1 MKFKYLAGIFL
12 SSIISMPSSSAMAE
26 DYPSQPIKVLIP
38 FAAGGT
44 TDVSFRKL
52 GSIVEKILK
61 QPIVVENKPGGS
73 GTIAIGTV
81 ARAKPDGYTL
91 GAITSSPAFITP
103 GLRDVGYDPAKDL
116 TPILNYS
123 GPHHG
128 VVVSAA
134 SKWKTMADLI
144 ADAKANPGTI
154 TYGTAGT
161 FGGAHVSF
169 LYLERLTGAKFT
181 HVPFKG
187 QSPAIAALLGG
198 HVSMALVPAYA
209 DYVKA
214 GKVRVLADMDV
225 SRDPDIPDVP
235 TWNELGYDWE
245 FPSVVG
251 VVGPAK
257 LPEAI
262 RAKLESAFLQGAA
275 TAEFKEFMAK
285 VHQPIRPMDGATF
298 GKLIS
303 KNASAYKKAIT
314 ELGLHE

>member
-1 MKFKYLAGIFL
+1 
-12 SSIISMPSSSAMAE
+12 MAA

-52 GSIVEKILK
+52 GSIVEKTLK
-61 QPIVVENKPGGS
+61 QPIVIENKPGGS

-81 ARAKPDGYTL
+81 ARSKPDGYTL

-128 VVVSAA
+128 VVVLAS

-161 FGGAHVSF
+161 FAGAHISF
-169 LYLERLTGAKFT
+169 LYLEHLTGAKFT

-187 QSPAIAALLGG
+187 QSPATAALLGG

-225 SRDPDIPDVP
+225 SRDPEIPDVP
-235 TWNELGYDWE
+235 TWHELGYDWE

-251 VVGPAK
+251 LVAPAN
-257 LPEAI
+257 LPEDI
-262 RAKLESAFLQGAA
+262 RAKLEAAFMQAAA
-275 TAEFKEFMAK
+275 TPEFKEFMDK
-285 VHQPIRPMDGATF
+285 VHQPVRLMDGAAF
-298 GKLIS
+298 GKLIV
-303 KNASAYKKAIT
+303 KNALAYKKAIT
-314 ELGLHE
+314 DLGLHE

>member
-1 MKFKYLAGIFL
+1 MNFRLLFGLAVSACL
-12 SSIISMPSSSAMAE
+12 SAHTAWAADFPTH
-26 DYPSQPIKVLIP
+26 PIKVLIP
-38 FAAGGT
+38 YAAGGT

-52 GSIVEKILK
+52 GSIAEKALG
-61 QPIVVENKPGGS
+61 QPIIVENKPGGS
-73 GTIAIGTV
+73 GTIAIGIV

-103 GLRDVGYDPAKDL
+103 ELRDVGYDPVKDL

-128 VVVSAA
+128 VVVAA
-134 SKWKTMADLI
+134 DAKWKTMADLV

-154 TYGTAGT
+154 TYATAGT

-169 LYLERLTGAKFT
+169 LYLESRTGTQFT
-181 HVPFKG
+181 HVPYKG

-198 HVSMALVPAYA
+198 HVSAALVPAYA

-214 GKVRVLADMDV
+214 GKVRVLADMDIA
-225 SRDPDIPDVP
+225 RDPDIPDVP
-235 TWNELGYDWE
+235 TWKELGYGWE

-257 LPEAI
+257 LPEPI
-262 RAKLESAFLQGAA
+262 RAKLEAAFTEAA
-275 TAEFKEFMAK
+275 STDEFKAFMDKVNQPVRLMNGKEFGDVIA
-285 VHQPIRPMDGATF
+285 R
-298 GKLIS
+298 
-303 KNASAYKKAIT
+303 NASAYKKVIDN
-314 ELGLHE
+314 LGLHE